1 LVFTASK
8 FASEFVN
15 EFPKKIDFLISQVP
29 LGCVMSLTRARSRGA
44 AHEHESVERTL
55 RGKGGIVPNVYD
67 RRSFLTHSAA
77 AAGGIAM
84 AGTIVD
90 SLVSAASADVV
101 TNAGSIPTSG
111 QKGGEMTV
119 GIPAEQPSRTTFTG
133 AGGKMD
139 ASAFC
144 IANAI
149 YDSLFVSSSDGLS
162 WLPNLATA
170 ATPNA
175 TFTEWTIALR
185 SGVKF
190 HDGSDFN
197 ADDVVGNYNA
207 QKANATVGL
216 AIAPLINSVTK
227 IDATHVKYTLP
238 FAWTTFPFQLA
249 EQQISFMAHAS
260 SLDGGKPI
268 GTGPFKL
275 NILNDWDWSAAG
287 NGDVITLHANTNYWK
302 NDHTGGSLPYLDI
315 LKFKVIVDPTARA
328 DALRAGTI
336 DVMQNADGST
346 IKAIRTSPGNLQYR
360 TDENDA
366 REPAVNCIIMNTQ
379 QSGYSSSPKTGATN
393 TAAKGCVNGLTKD
406 SWDPNGTAVI
416 ADINIRK
423 ACAAAINRT
432 TYFSTI
438 DGSVGQILDGLYRPK
453 VNGAANPLYVDPKY
467 PKYDT
472 KAAKKLVDAWKAKN
486 KGKDC
491 KFYIDTVQGS
501 GAQDD
506 AFAFIQNALST
517 IGITVI
523 QRKLTQP
530 DLIAMK
536 ISKQYDA
543 STWSQ
548 FGGVTPDLNYVWFNS
563 AKSQFGTK
571 WVSNYVN
578 FAQQADPLVNKAMQT
593 AMGAKTVKD
602 RKAGWQKVNTLLVA
616 NMPYLFLDTTVTMFA
631 ARSGVRNFTFAE
643 SASTS
648 GANAVNGANNTT
660 GLLPTT
666 AGGSASVSSK
676 VFTPDGG
683 SAKWE
688 YLYWN

>member
-1 LVFTASK
+1 MVSE

-15 EFPKKIDFLISQVP
+15 EFPKKNGFLISHVS
-29 LGCVMSLTRARSRGA
+29 LSCVMSLTRARSRGA

-170 ATPNA
+170 ATPDS
-175 TFTEWTIALR
+175 TFKQWTITLR
-185 SGVKF
+185 TGVKF

-197 ADDVVGNYNA
+197 ADDVIGNYNA

-216 AIAPLINSVTK
+216 AIGPLISSVTK
-227 IDATHVKYTLP
+227 IDATHVKYTVP

-249 EQQISFMAHAS
+249 EQQISFMAHSS

-275 NILNDWDWSAAG
+275 NNLSDWDWSAAG

-346 IKAIRTSPGNLQYR
+346 IKAIRTDPGNLQYR

-379 QSGYSSSPKTGATN
+379 QSGYSNAPKTGATN
-393 TAAKGCVNGLTKD
+393 TTAKGCVNGTTKD

-423 ACAAAINRT
+423 ACAMAINRT

-438 DGSVGQILDGLYRPK
+438 DGSVGSILDGLYRSK
-453 VNGAANPLYVDPKY
+453 VSGKTNPLYVNPKY
-467 PKYDT
+467 PAYST
-472 KAAKKLVDAWKAKN
+472 SAAKKLVDAWKAKN
-486 KGKDC
+486 SGKQC
-491 KFYIDTVQGS
+491 RFYIDTVQGS

-506 AFAFIQNALST
+506 AFAFIQNALAG
-517 IGITVI
+517 IGITVV

-530 DLIAMK
+530 DLIALK

-563 AKSQFGTK
+563 AKSTFGTK

-593 AMGAKTVKD
+593 AMAAKTTAA
-602 RKAGWQKVNTLLVA
+602 RKAGWQKVNTLIVA

-631 ARSGVRNFTFAE
+631 ARAGVRNFTFAE
-643 SASTS
+643 AASAS
-648 GANAVNGANNTT
+648 GANAANGTGTGKTT
-660 GLLPTT
+660 GLMPTSV
-666 AGGSASVSSK
+666 GGTASVSARI
-676 VFTPDGG
+676 FTPDGG